1 MLIKLYVIMKSDIDR
16 TYITNILKIYYL
28 KINKLNIIMK
38 FYIILRRIVEKVS
51 VIDRL
56 LNLLIKLYNHLK
68 NYKYWSF

>member
-1 MLIKLYVIMKSDIDR
+1 MLIKLYIIMKSDIDR

-38 FYIILRRIVEKVS
+38 FYIILRRIVEKAS

-68 NYKYWSF
+68 NYKY

>member
-1 MLIKLYVIMKSDIDR
+1 MKSDIDR

-68 NYKYWSF
+68 NYKY